1 MRAVVVTWV
10 LATALGVTL
19 GAGTQPAGR
28 LVLQSVLYGALAFG
42 LGGQPDVRRLLT
54 ALPRRA
60 RIGLACLLG
69 ALLVGQLAGRSVET
83 FPFVRWDMYGT
94 PHIGEPRYLEFTA
107 VGADGVERPLNF
119 ARAFRALNRQVMNG
133 LERLDDS
140 IDTARDEAT
149 RRAQEA
155 RFVATAQ
162 ALARRWNDGHPEAP
176 VRRVRAW
183 RVTVPLPFRGKETI
197 VRQLRREAEVE

>member
-1 MRAVVVTWV
+1 MHAAVVTWV
-10 LATALGVTL
+10 LATALGVAL

-28 LVLQSVLYGALAFG
+28 LVLQSALYGVLALG
-42 LGGQPDVRRLLT
+42 LGRHPDLRHLLT

-60 RIGLACLLG
+60 RLALACLLG
-69 ALLVGQLAGRSVET
+69 MLLAGQLAGRSIET

-94 PHIGEPRYLEFTA
+94 PPGGEPRYLEFTA

-119 ARAFRALNRQVMNG
+119 ASAFRALNRQVMNG
-133 LERLDDS
+133 LERLDDA
-140 IDTARDEAT
+140 IDTTRDEAI
-149 RRAQEA
+149 RREREA
-155 RFVATAQ
+155 RFVSTTQ
-162 ALARRWNDGHPEAP
+162 ALARRWNAGHPESP

-183 RVTVPLPFRGKETI
+183 RVTVPLPFHGRETI